1 MKIVKKKHE
10 NIMEAIKQDWKSKLE
25 MNIENYLLKKK
36 MWKGSMEKINKK
48 LSMKEINKNQE
59 NIKTNIGKQRKYHYK
74 KLFLIKR

>member
-59 NIKTNIGKQRKYHYK
+59 NIKTNIAKQRKYHYK

>member
-1 MKIVKKKHE
+1 
-10 NIMEAIKQDWKSKLE
+10 METIKQDWKSKLE

-36 MWKGSMEKINKK
+36 MWKGSMAKINKK

-59 NIKTNIGKQRKYHYK
+59 NIKTNIAKQRKYHYK

>member
-1 MKIVKKKHE
+1 MKIVKKKHK
-10 NIMEAIKQDWKSKLE
+10 NIMETIKQE

-36 MWKGSMEKINKK
+36 MWKGSMEKTNKK

-59 NIKTNIGKQRKYHYK
+59 NIKTNIAKQRKYHYK

>member
-10 NIMEAIKQDWKSKLE
+10 NIMETIKQDWKSKLE

-59 NIKTNIGKQRKYHYK
+59 NIKTNIAKQRKYHYK